1 MKRPSLSRVSIS
13 CCIAVALGWAS
24 GSVAAPIQPGEN
36 VQDELQEALILVE
49 EGGVIELGE
58 GVFEFVGSLSL
69 DVDGV
74 TLRGQGIDKTILSF
88 KNQDAGS
95 EGLIVTSSGV
105 TLRDFAVEDTIGDAI
120 KVKGAKGISF
130 YNVRAEWT
138 GGPKETNGAYGL
150 YPVESEN
157 VLIDGCVAIGAS
169 DAGIYVGQSR
179 NVIVRNSTAKYNVAG
194 IEIENC
200 YNADVYN
207 NLATHNTGG
216 ILIFDLPNLP
226 QQGGHN
232 VRVFNNRSVDNDTPN
247 FAPKGNIV
255 GTVPTGSGL
264 IIMANRNVEVFGN
277 EFSGNGTFN
286 ISVTAY
292 MAGPD
297 EKVDPNYYPYPE
309 GIYIHD
315 NTFGTGG
322 YKPMGVLGMLAA
334 QAAKSSTLGDIMW
347 DGRMNPEKT
356 KDGKLPESDWIYIK
370 ESADTEF
377 INIDLG
383 TFMTNPEA
391 SNPSRD
397 VSAHEGE
404 LPRLP
409 AVKLPQ
415 DMEDTD

>member
-1 MKRPSLSRVSIS
+1 MNRCTIS
-13 CCIAVALGWAS
+13 SVVGLALVVGAAVT
-24 GSVAAPIQPGEN
+24 GSAATIQPGEN
-36 VQDELQEALILVE
+36 VQDELQEALILVG

-74 TLRGQGIDKTILSF
+74 TIRGQGMDKMILSF

-105 TLRDFAVEDTIGDAI
+105 TLRAFAIEDTIGDAI

-138 GGPKETNGAYGL
+138 GGPKATNGAYGL
-150 YPVESEN
+150 YPVESTD

-247 FAPKGNIV
+247 FAPPGNIV

-264 IIMANRNVEVFGN
+264 IIMANRNVEVFDN

-292 MAGPD
+292 MASPN

-315 NTFGTGG
+315 NAFGTGG
-322 YKPMGVLGMLAA
+322 EKPQGMLGMMAA
-334 QAAKSSTLGDIMW
+334 QAAW
-347 DGRMNPEKT
+347 VR
-356 KDGKLPESDWIYIK
+356 
-370 ESADTEF
+370 
-377 INIDLG
+377 
-383 TFMTNPEA
+383 
-391 SNPSRD
+391 
-397 VSAHEGE
+397 
-404 LPRLP
+404 
-409 AVKLPQ
+409 
-415 DMEDTD
+415 